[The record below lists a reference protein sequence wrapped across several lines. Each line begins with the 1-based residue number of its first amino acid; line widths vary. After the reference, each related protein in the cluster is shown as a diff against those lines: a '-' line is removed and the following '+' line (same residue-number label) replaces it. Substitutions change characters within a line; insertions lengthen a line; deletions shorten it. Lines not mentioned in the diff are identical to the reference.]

1 MTEAK
6 ARLVLSLV
14 MLAVGAGLLGAAAAQ
29 GGHAGASIRN
39 GGTFR
44 VAFMGSIGNIDP
56 AVPDFRAG
64 FLLEATCARL
74 MTYPDKPPPEGFRLV
89 PEVASGYPRVS
100 TDGKRYTFT
109 LRRGFRFSNGRPVRA
124 NAFEWAITR
133 SLEVKGYGAQLVQE
147 IVGADRV
154 QDGTARTVTGIAAR
168 GNQLVIRLTRPA
180 PDFPARMTAPYF
192 CAVPPALPAD
202 PEGVTTFPAA
212 GPYYVAENVRGRRIV
227 LRRNRFYR
235 GSRPHHVASFV
246 AEARGGSFDDVLDG
260 IEQGAADWGWA
271 PSVFYLRPERRLVAK
286 YGVNRSQFFL
296 KPGLTFRHY
305 HLNTSRPLFRNNPR
319 LRRAVNFAVDR
330 SAVQRALE
338 GRLGGRLTDQ
348 YLPPGLPGFRDAKI
362 YPLERPN
369 VRRARALARGH
380 RRSGEA
386 VLYAFDRPNF
396 IAAAQVI
403 KKNLATIGLV
413 VEIKSFPI
421 SVLFQKVL
429 TPGEPWDI
437 AWADWA
443 PDYLDPFSYLN
454 SLLDGQFV
462 SANNWSHFNSER
474 YNRRLRWTAR
484 LQGAA
489 RYREYGKLDVELARE
504 AAPMVAIS
512 FLNEP
517 TLVSKHVD
525 RRCIV
530 LRPTLDLT
538 AVCLK

>member
-1 MTEAK
+1 
-6 ARLVLSLV
+6 
-14 MLAVGAGLLGAAAAQ
+14 MLALGAALLGAAVAQ
-29 GGHAGASIRN
+29 GGDTGAPIRN

-44 VAFMGSIGNIDP
+44 IAFAGDIGSIDP
-56 AVPDFRAG
+56 AVPDFPTV

-89 PEVASGYPRVS
+89 PEVASGYRVS

-109 LRRGFRFSNGRPVRA
+109 LLPGFRFSNGDPVRA
-124 NAFEWAITR
+124 KAFERAITR
-133 SLEVKGYGAQLVQE
+133 SLEVKDSYGAQFVQE

-180 PDFPARMTAPYF
+180 PDFPARMTVPSF

-227 LRRNRFYR
+227 LKRNRYYH

-246 AEARGGSFDDVLDG
+246 AEAQGGSFDDVLDD

-271 PSVFYLRPERRLVAK
+271 PSDFYLRPERRLVAK
-286 YGVNRSQFFL
+286 YGVNRSRFFL

-319 LRRAVNFAVDR
+319 LRRAVNFAIDR

-338 GRLGGRLTDQ
+338 GPLGGRLTDQ
-348 YLPPGLPGFRDAKI
+348 YLPRGLPGFQDAKI

-380 RRSGEA
+380 RRSGKT
-386 VLYAFDRPNF
+386 VLYALDRPNF
-396 IAAAQVI
+396 VAAAQVI
-403 KKNLATIGLV
+403 KKNLAKIGV
-413 VEIKSFPI
+413 DVEIKSFPLQT
-421 SVLFQKVL
+421 LFQKVL

-437 AWADWA
+437 AWSDWA

-454 SLLDGQFV
+454 SVLDGQFV
-462 SANNWSHFNSER
+462 STNNWSHFNSER
-474 YNRRLRWTAR
+474 YNRRLRRTAR

-489 RYREYGKLDVELARE
+489 RYREYGKLDVELARD

-512 FLNEP
+512 YLNGP
-517 TLVSKHVD
+517 TLVSKRVD

-538 AVCLK
+538 AVCLKR